1 MCYNVP
7 RDYIVDKVHIV
18 LMDYI
23 VHRGYNDHND
33 DSVHK
38 AYNDY
43 NVCIG
48 CTVYKAYR
56 TYRTYKVYNDYKDYN
71 ENNKNKSTMI
81 ILFTNI
87 KGGVGK
93 TSTCALFAQYLYESG
108 YPVTVLDADIQAS
121 LSRHRERE
129 LAANPDVTVPWEV
142 STIDTADRESLMSS
156 IEEVMK
162 LEGIV
167 LIDMPGT
174 LNAVNLDLLY
184 KVADL
189 AVVPISYDFD
199 TIDATGLFIKVVRK
213 MKDIKM
219 IFLPNRINSTE
230 NRADEM
236 RQREETVK
244 ILGRIGK
251 VTPRIK
257 QSVVIKRYSTVS
269 PLDKYQKAAVE
280 HAFDAIVEQIKL

>member
-1 MCYNVP
+1 M
-7 RDYIVDKVHIV
+7 ITKIT
-18 LMDYI
+18 LKTI
-23 VHRGYNDHND
+23 
-33 DSVHK
+33 K
-38 AYNDY
+38 
-43 NVCIG
+43 
-48 CTVYKAYR
+48 
-56 TYRTYKVYNDYKDYN
+56 
-71 ENNKNKSTMI
+71 TMFKMNRI

-108 YPVTVLDADIQAS
+108 YPVMALDADIQAS

-129 LAANPDVTVPWEV
+129 LAANPDVAVSWDV
-142 STIDTADRESLMSS
+142 STIDTTDRQSLQSS
-156 IEEVMK
+156 IEEAK
-162 LEGIV
+162 KFEGIV

-174 LNAVNLDLLY
+174 LNASNLDLLY
-184 KVADL
+184 QAADL

-199 TIDATGLFIKVVRK
+199 TIDATGIFIKVIKRV
-213 MKDIKM
+213 KDIQLV
-219 IFLPNRINSTE
+219 FLPNRINSTE

-236 RQREETVK
+236 KQREETVK

-280 HAFDAIVEQIKL
+280 HAFDAIVEQINV

>member
-1 MCYNVP
+1 
-7 RDYIVDKVHIV
+7 
-18 LMDYI
+18 MDYI
-23 VHRGYNDHND
+23 VFREYNAYND

-38 AYNDY
+38 EYNDH
-43 NVCIG
+43 NICIG
-48 CTVYKAYR
+48 CTVHKAYR
-56 TYRTYKVYNDYKDYN
+56 IYKVYNDYIDYN
-71 ENNKNKSTMI
+71 EINKNKSSMI

-129 LAANPDVTVPWEV
+129 LAANPDVAVPWEV
-142 STIDTADRESLMSS
+142 NTIDTADRQSLMSS

-219 IFLPNRINSTE
+219 VFLPNRINTTE

-236 RQREETVK
+236 KQREETVK
-244 ILGRIGK
+244 ILGRLGK
-251 VTPRIK
+251 VTPRIN
-257 QSVVIKRYSTVS
+257 QSVIIKRYSTVS